1 MHRSKNGERGECRIS
16 LVACK
21 TREKNEDSPGLHKN
35 LLRTI
40 RRTRRRSRPHI
51 RRQLLKGVIWPQIHP
66 PKLPDGVK
74 SLLMAG
80 DVGLARNVQVVLVL
94 GGRVVE
100 EHGHVLRLAAARID
114 AVCIAGIRRRGGA
127 GANVCRAQV
136 ALECRVRQVVVWGR
150 VSGRGEVCAV
160 RGGRRAMARVRGCKT
175 LRPWESKPGPIYVI
189 G

>member
-1 MHRSKNGERGECRIS
+1 MERGGNAEFRLS
-16 LVACK
+16 LENK
-21 TREKNEDSPGLHKN
+21 EKDEDSPGLHKN

-66 PKLPDGVK
+66 PKLTDGVK

-80 DVGLARNVQVVLVL
+80 DVRLARNVEVVLVL

-127 GANVCRAQV
+127 GADVCRAQM

-150 VSGRGEVCAV
+150 VSGRGEVSAV
-160 RGGRRAMARVRGCKT
+160 RGGRRAMARVRGSKT

>member
-1 MHRSKNGERGECRIS
+1 MERGGNAEFRLS
-16 LVACK
+16 LENK
-21 TREKNEDSPGLHKN
+21 EKDEDSPGLHKN

-51 RRQLLKGVIWPQIHP
+51 RRQLLKGVIWPQIHS
-66 PKLPDGVK
+66 PKLTDGVK
-74 SLLMAG
+74 SLLVAG
-80 DVGLARNVQVVLVL
+80 DVGLARNVEVVLVL

-127 GANVCRAQV
+127 GADVCRAQM
-136 ALECRVRQVVVWGR
+136 ALESRVRQVVVWGR

>member
-1 MHRSKNGERGECRIS
+1 MERGGNAEFRLS
-16 LVACK
+16 LQNK
-21 TREKNEDSPGLHKN
+21 EKDEDSPGLHKN

-51 RRQLLKGVIWPQIHP
+51 RRQLLKGVIWPQIHS
-66 PKLPDGVK
+66 PKLTDGVK
-74 SLLMAG
+74 SLLVAG
-80 DVGLARNVQVVLVL
+80 DVGLARNVEVVLVL

-127 GANVCRAQV
+127 GADVCRAQM
-136 ALECRVRQVVVWGR
+136 ALESRVRQVVVWGR